1 MVPGLT
7 SHADIK
13 PNSNASLLPSQS
25 TIRFDHRKL
34 PPPGL
39 TPRRSRRAKIFGAA
53 VRSRC
58 EADVRKLALLV
69 FGVCVWVALL
79 AAVVT
84 TVARLGTE
92 AKERRA
98 QSIAEHLSKSK
109 R

>member
-1 MVPGLT
+1 M
-7 SHADIK
+7 
-13 PNSNASLLPSQS
+13 
-25 TIRFDHRKL
+25 
-34 PPPGL
+34 
-39 TPRRSRRAKIFGAA
+39 
-53 VRSRC
+53 
-58 EADVRKLALLV
+58 RKLALLV